1 MNMRQAI
8 DALTRHQDLSQEAMH
23 SVMHLIMTGE
33 ATHAQIAAF
42 LVALRMKGETI
53 TEITAAA
60 QVMRQLA
67 TPVTIQATSL
77 VDIVG
82 TGGDDANLFNVS
94 SCSSFVVAAA
104 GAKVAKHGNRSVSS
118 SSGSADLLEAA
129 GINLNLSPEQVAQC
143 VEQLGV
149 GFMFAPQHHSALKH
163 AVSVRAEMGV
173 RTLFNILGPL
183 TNPAE
188 ASHQLLGVYKPEL
201 VKPLVN
207 VLANLGLK
215 HAVVVNGEEGLDEV
229 SIACPTRVA
238 DYKNGEF
245 NYFTITPE
253 EVGLQRHSLD
263 SLKVSSAA
271 ESFKLVMQVLNNE
284 AGAALDMV
292 VINSGVALYAAD
304 VASSITEGVSLAQA
318 AISSGKALA
327 KMKQLKEL
335 TQSFAS
341 N

>member
-8 DALTRHQDLSQEAMH
+8 DALTRQKDLTQEQMH

-42 LVALRMKGETI
+42 LVGLRMKGETV

-60 QVMRQLA
+60 EVMRQLA
-67 TPVTIQATSL
+67 TPVDINASSL

-129 GINLNLSPEQVAQC
+129 GINLNLTPEQVAQC
-143 VEQLGV
+143 VEELGV
-149 GFMFAPQHHSALKH
+149 GFMFAPAHHSALKH
-163 AVSVRAEMGV
+163 AVTVRAEMGV

-183 TNPAE
+183 TNPAN
-188 ASHQLLGVYKPEL
+188 ATHQLLGVYKEEL
-201 VKPLVN
+201 VEPLVQ

-229 SIACPTRVA
+229 SIACPTKIA
-238 DYKNGEF
+238 DYKNGKF
-245 NYFTITPE
+245 SYYTLTPE
-253 EVGLQRHSLD
+253 AVGLQRHSLD
-263 SLKVSSAA
+263 SLTVSSAA
-271 ESFKLVMQVLNNE
+271 ESLALVMQVLNNQ

-292 VINSGVALYAAD
+292 AINSGVALYAAD
-304 VASSITEGVSLAQA
+304 VAATIEEGVQLAKEA
-318 AISSGKALA
+318 LASGKALA
-327 KMKQLKEL
+327 KLESLKTL
-335 TQSFAS
+335 TQSFA
-341 N
+341 

>member
-8 DALTRHQDLSQEAMH
+8 DALTRHKDLTQAQMH
-23 SVMHLIMTGE
+23 SVMQLIMTGE

-42 LVALRMKGETI
+42 LVSLRMKGETV

-60 QVMRQLA
+60 EVMRQLA
-67 TPVTIQATSL
+67 TPVTINAASL

-118 SSGSADLLEAA
+118 SSGSSDLLEAA
-129 GINLNLSPEQVAQC
+129 GLNLNLSPQQVAQC
-143 VEQLGV
+143 VEELGV
-149 GFMFAPQHHSALKH
+149 GFMFAPAHHSALKH

-183 TNPAE
+183 TNPAK
-188 ASHQLLGVYKPEL
+188 ASHQLLGVYKAEL
-201 VKPLVN
+201 LEPLAQ
-207 VLANLGLK
+207 VLANLGLT
-215 HAVVVNGEEGLDEV
+215 HAVVVHGEEGLDEV
-229 SIACPTRVA
+229 SIAGPTQVV
-238 DYKNGEF
+238 DYQAGK
-245 NYFTITPE
+245 FTRYVIRPE
-253 EVGLQRHSLD
+253 DFGLPSHSLAG
-263 SLKVSSAA
+263 LTVSSAE
-271 ESFKLVMQVLNNE
+271 ESFTLVKQVLNNE

-292 VINSGVALYAAD
+292 VLNSGVALYAAD
-304 VASSITEGVSLAQA
+304 VAATIQEGVTLAQE
-318 AISSGKALA
+318 AIASGKALA
-327 KMKQLKEL
+327 KLEALKTL
-335 TQSFAS
+335 TQSF